1 MDVIKMKK
9 KNLAIGSGLL
19 AAGLAAGS
27 IFAPLGLAGAQDD
40 LPETDSETEAEA
52 PETNHRRG
60 PRGLRGARGE
70 AVAEAL
76 GMTTDEV
83 KAALQEGSTLAE
95 IAATQ
100 GISEADLV
108 SQLVAQAQAHIDE
121 LVASGDLTAEE
132 AAEKSAGLQERVTN
146 AVNADPS
153 ERQGHR
159 GRKGHGPALET
170 LGEILGLTTD
180 EIKEG
185 FAAGQSIADM
195 ATAQGVDVDSVVDQ
209 LVAEA
214 MERVDAAV
222 EAGKIDAERAAEIS
236 EGLEEKISDRVNA
249 DPSERP
255 GRGERRGPRG
265 PRGGDAEGE
274 ATETGLDA

>member
-1 MDVIKMKK
+1 MKK

-40 LPETDSETEAEA
+40 LPESENDTEAEA
-52 PETNHRRG
+52 PANDSRRG
-60 PRGLRGARGE
+60 QRGQRGLRGARGE

-76 GMTTDEV
+76 GMTTDDV

-100 GISEADLV
+100 DISEADLV
-108 SQLVAQAQAHIDE
+108 GRLVAQAQAHLDE
-121 LVASGDLTAEE
+121 LVAAGDITAEE

-159 GRKGHGPALET
+159 GHKGHGPALET
-170 LGEILGLTTD
+170 LGEILNLTTD

-195 ATAQGVDVDSVVDQ
+195 AALQSDDVDSVVDQ

-236 EGLEEKISDRVNA
+236 EGLEDKISERVNA

-255 GRGERRGPRG
+255 ERGERRGQRG
-265 PRGGDAEGE
+265 PRGADAEGE

>member
-1 MDVIKMKK
+1 MKK

-27 IFAPLGLAGAQDD
+27 IFAPLGLAGAQDEV
-40 LPETDSETEAEA
+40 PEPENGTEDEA
-52 PETNHRRG
+52 PTNDHRRG

-95 IAATQ
+95 IAAAQ

-108 SQLVAQAQAHIDE
+108 SALVANAQAHLDE
-121 LVASGDLTAEE
+121 LVAAGELTAEE
-132 AAEKSAGLQERVTN
+132 AAEKSAGLEERVTN

-153 ERQGHR
+153 ERRVHR
-159 GRKGHGPALET
+159 RHKRHGAALET
-170 LGEILGLTTD
+170 LGEILGMTTD
-180 EIKEG
+180 EIKDG

-195 ATAQGVDVDSVVDQ
+195 ANAQGVDVDSVVDQ

-222 EAGKIDAERAAEIS
+222 EAGKIDAERAAEIN
-236 EGLEEKISDRVNA
+236 EGLEENISERVNA

-255 GRGERRGPRG
+255 ERGERRGPRG
-265 PRGGDAEGE
+265 NRGQGE

>member
-1 MDVIKMKK
+1 MKK

-27 IFAPLGLAGAQDD
+27 IFAPLGLAGAQDE
-40 LPETDSETEAEA
+40 LPESENDTEAEA
-52 PETNHRRG
+52 PANDSQRG
-60 PRGLRGARGE
+60 QRGQRGE

-95 IAATQ
+95 IAETQ
-100 GISEADLV
+100 DISEADLV
-108 SQLVAQAQAHIDE
+108 GRLVAQAQAHLEE
-121 LVASGDLTAEE
+121 LVASGDITAEE

-146 AVNADPS
+146 AVSADPS

-170 LGEILGLTTD
+170 LGEILDLTTD

-195 ATAQGVDVDSVVDQ
+195 AALQSVDIDSVVDQ

-236 EGLEEKISDRVNA
+236 EGLEDKISERVNA

-255 GRGERRGPRG
+255 ERGERGERRGQRG
-265 PRGGDAEGE
+265 PRGADAEGE

>member
-1 MDVIKMKK
+1 MKK

-27 IFAPLGLAGAQDD
+27 IFAPLGLAGAQDE
-40 LPETDSETEAEA
+40 LPESENDTEAQA
-52 PETNHRRG
+52 PANDSRRG
-60 PRGLRGARGE
+60 QRGLRGARGE

-100 GISEADLV
+100 NISEADLV
-108 SQLVAQAQAHIDE
+108 SRLVAAAQAHIDE
-121 LVASGDLTAEE
+121 RVASGDLTAEE
-132 AAEKSAGLQERVTN
+132 AAEKSAGLQERATN

-159 GRKGHGPALET
+159 GHKGHGQALET

-195 ATAQGVDVDSVVDQ
+195 ATAEGVDVDLVVDQ
-209 LVAEA
+209 LVAAA

-222 EAGKIDAERAAEIS
+222 EAGKIDAERAAEIT
-236 EGLEEKISDRVNA
+236 EGLEDKISERVNA

-255 GRGERRGPRG
+255 ERGERRGQRG
-265 PRGGDAEGE
+265 PRGADAEGE